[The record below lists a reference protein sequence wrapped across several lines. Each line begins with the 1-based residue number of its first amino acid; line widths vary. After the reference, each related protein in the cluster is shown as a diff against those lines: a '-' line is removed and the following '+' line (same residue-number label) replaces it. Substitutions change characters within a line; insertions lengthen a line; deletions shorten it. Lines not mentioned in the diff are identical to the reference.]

1 MAEKRN
7 LLELLSEVRRYVLD
21 SEDPKTH
28 AMFAMG
34 SVMGIALAAGW
45 TPDELVNMG
54 LIAPP
59 ERET

>member
-21 SEDPKTH
+21 SEDPRTH

-45 TPDELVNMG
+45 TSDELVNMG

-59 ERET
+59 ER